1 MEKSDIDISRLQ
13 HMKMI
18 ASQAFE
24 DGQRPK
30 EAVALARRYFETE
43 EQQQVA
49 NSVRPPSN

>member
-1 MEKSDIDISRLQ
+1 MEKSDIDISRLR
-13 HMKMI
+13 HMKTI

-43 EQQQVA
+43 EQQA
-49 NSVRPPSN
+49 ASSVRPPSN